1 MKTCGRCSGCPGN
14 QVPNPNHPD
23 ECFCPGDLV
32 LDTNNPDQCVCQGNK
47 IPDQS
52 NSSHCICPANQ
63 ILDINNPFQ
72 CLCHNGQFPNMTRQ
86 CSKYI
91 FYVTCIKNVSKLQ
104 GSSQSSDWFSLA
116 DTGFFNTLRTCAAN
130 LGVRGIWE
138 VNVCSVISLITKTH
152 FQPVNTFGRVVQT
165 PILVR
170 LMRETVTEMT
180 SALET

>member
-1 MKTCGRCSGCPGN
+1 MNWNNLNFCFSENNVLVNSSKCKDKKKPKKCKKLKKKKKCNKKKVWKKCMKTCGRCSGCPGN

-91 FYVTCIKNVSKLQ
+91 FLYDLYQKCLQNIGLYRTSRPVWMSEIFSKFRLV
-104 GSSQSSDWFSLA
+104 FPPRR
-116 DTGFFNTLRTCAAN
+116 RT
-130 LGVRGIWE
+130 
-138 VNVCSVISLITKTH
+138 
-152 FQPVNTFGRVVQT
+152 F
-165 PILVR
+165 
-170 LMRETVTEMT
+170 
-180 SALET
+180 